1 MYKIPKYS
9 KSTIK
14 SVPRVE
20 GEPIEHKIERIMS
33 NKEPI
38 SDGAPE
44 IYTERNEGVV
54 GGYNIRTDR
63 WEVAADAMDT
73 VQKNIQAKRDARA
86 EKPKDGKEAKVIEMD
101 NGGAESTNGTSD

>member
-14 SVPRVE
+14 SVERVQ
-20 GEPIEHKIERIMS
+20 GEPIEHKMERIL
-33 NKEPI
+33 NNGEPI

-44 IYTERNEGVV
+44 IYTDRKEGVI
-54 GGYNIRTDR
+54 GGYDIRTDR

-86 EKPKDGKEAKVIEMD
+86 EKPKEAKVINMKN
-101 NGGAESTNGTSD
+101 NGGAESTNGTSDL